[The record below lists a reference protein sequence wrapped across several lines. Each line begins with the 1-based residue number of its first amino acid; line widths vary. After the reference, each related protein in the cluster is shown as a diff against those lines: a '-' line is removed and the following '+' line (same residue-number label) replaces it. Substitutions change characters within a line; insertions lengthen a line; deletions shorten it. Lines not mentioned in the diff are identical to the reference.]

1 MFLLGNYGPEILAC
15 SICGPKNLKNQ
26 IVARVAK
33 LVDAPDLGSGALR
46 YGGSTPP
53 SRTSC
58 IVHGV
63 LSGFKRKFI
72 LQMQFFHKNPERWP
86 GVLF

>member
-1 MFLLGNYGPEILAC
+1 MFLPGSYGSKIFAC
-15 SICGPKNLKNQ
+15 IIYGAKNIRNQ
-26 IVARVAK
+26 CVARVAK

-63 LSGFKRKFI
+63 FVGVQKKVDPFT
-72 LQMQFFHKNPERWP
+72 QFFHESPER
-86 GVLF
+86 